1 MSLDAGALGRAE
13 AAVGEDAVPPLP
25 PAPRAGIAAA
35 AAFLATLLLALLL
48 TPRALGIGDPAE
60 FTLVLAV
67 TGVPHPTGYPLY
79 VMLGSAVT
87 RLLHGLGVDWVRA
100 AAAWSAVGLAAA
112 AALLTATG
120 IRMSTRSGR
129 GAGLGWALPAFLF
142 VLHPVALMAAT
153 EAEVHT
159 WWYAWCAGA
168 ALVTL
173 ATLRRID
180 AARLPAAAPPAR
192 GAAAREPAGLAALR
206 AAAAARGLGG
216 AAFRW
221 GLLAGAGLAHHA
233 ASLAF
238 VIPLGAGLGL
248 AAARARVLRP
258 RHVLLA
264 LLGAL
269 PALASYGFVAWR
281 AFHPAAYQWPLEP
294 EWRSVLAHL
303 RGAAYTYYVGGGWD
317 PAPAD
322 RALIVNAILPLL
334 VPGLVAGLWF
344 AFRMRDPRG
353 AWLGA
358 LLAAAALLALFAASY
373 RVPDPARY
381 FAPAM
386 MVAALA
392 AVPAFAAIER
402 SVSRAIALVLLVA
415 VALSAGAWAA
425 RRTVEE
431 NRRRVR
437 ADVRIREAWLRIPFE
452 RAIVTWHD
460 DHVNRLKL
468 YQILGGERPGLYVE
482 NPNRLTWPGPRRAFH
497 ARFGMDPFE
506 GLGARTREDIARL
519 PDHLRGRTGWP
530 LVDFPE
536 VLEHDP
542 EPER

>member
-13 AAVGEDAVPPLP
+13 AAVGEEAGPPLP
-25 PAPRAGIAAA
+25 PAPHAARAAA
-35 AAFLATLLLALLL
+35 VAFLATLVVALLL
-48 TPRALGIGDPAE
+48 TPPALGIGDPAE

-79 VMLGSAVT
+79 VMLGSAFT

-100 AAAWSAVGLAAA
+100 AAAWSAVGLAVA
-112 AALLTATG
+112 AALLTAAG

-129 GAGLGWALPAFLF
+129 GAGLGWALPACLF

-153 EAEVHT
+153 EAEIHT

-168 ALVTL
+168 ALATL
-173 ATLRRID
+173 ATLRRIA
-180 AARLPAAAPPAR
+180 AARPAAAPPA
-192 GAAAREPAGLAALR
+192 AHEARAPAGLAALR

-216 AAFRW
+216 AWFRW

-238 VIPLGAGLGL
+238 VVPLGAALVV
-248 AAARARVLRP
+248 AAAAARVLRP
-258 RHVLLA
+258 RHAPLA

-269 PALASYGFVAWR
+269 LALASYGFVAWR
-281 AFHPAAYQWPLEP
+281 AFHPAVYQWPLEP
-294 EWRSVLAHL
+294 EWGSVLAHL
-303 RGAAYTYYVGGGWD
+303 RGAAYTFYVGGGWD

-322 RALIVNAILPLL
+322 RALIVSAILPLL
-334 VPGLVAGLWF
+334 LPGLAAGLWF
-344 AFRMRDPRG
+344 AFRLRDPRG

-358 LLAAAALLALFAASY
+358 LLVAAALLVAFAVSY

-402 SVSRAIALVLLVA
+402 SVSRGIALVLLVA

-425 RRTVEE
+425 RRTADE

-437 ADVRIREAWLRIPFE
+437 ADTRIREAWQRIPFE
-452 RAIVTWHD
+452 RAIVTWQD

-506 GLGARTREDIARL
+506 GFAARTRDDIARL